1 MNPDGTVSSSLLKT
15 LLRGE
20 DAHER
25 GEEEEEDSLASTEI
39 EEHAAGDEAS
49 RSVAEEEEEEGKMAG
64 ERTKQLDPQSPC
76 RLLCE
81 RHCASEA
88 TPRVAE
94 GKKRK
99 RKRGEKQTDEE
110 ETQTKDKQKRKKRQQ
125 RVSCCCPFAAS
136 KKCCNLEGDHIRR
149 CIPMFCMPM

>member
-15 LLRGE
+15 LLQGE
-20 DAHER
+20 DAHE
-25 GEEEEEDSLASTEI
+25 EDEVSLAST
-39 EEHAAGDEAS
+39 EHAAGDEAS
-49 RSVAEEEEEEGKMAG
+49 RSVAEEEEEDEGKIAG
-64 ERTKQLDPQSPC
+64 ERKKQLDPQSPC

-94 GKKRK
+94 PKKRK
-99 RKRGEKQTDEE
+99 RKKQTDEE
-110 ETQTKDKQKRKKRQQ
+110 ETQTKKRKKRQQ

-136 KKCCNLEGDHIRR
+136 KTCCHLEGDHIRR
-149 CIPMFCMPM
+149 CFPMFCMPM

>member
-25 GEEEEEDSLASTEI
+25 GEEEEEGFSLASTEI

-49 RSVAEEEEEEGKMAG
+49 RSVAEEEEEEGKIAG
-64 ERTKQLDPQSPC
+64 EKKQLTLQSPC

-99 RKRGEKQTDEE
+99 RKRRERQSDEE
-110 ETQTKDKQKRKKRQQ
+110 ECATKDTQKGKKKQ
-125 RVSCCCPFAAS
+125 RVSCRPLVSS
-136 KKCCNLEGDHIRR
+136 KTCFKHEGVHVIVMY
-149 CIPMFCMPM
+149 PN